1 MKGGFAEFARRPDDA
16 LELIETFGTQ
26 VIPEFD
32 KDPVHSTQRQREA
45 YVSARGPRVRPIGK
59 AHDAVPV

>member
-1 MKGGFAEFARRPDDA
+1 
-16 LELIETFGTQ
+16 
-26 VIPEFD
+26 VFD

-45 YVSARGPRVRPIGK
+45 YVAARGPQVRPMGE